1 MFQQAIKNNREA
13 VYGILCHSTRRSE
26 RSAGTA
32 SGFMIAPGII
42 ANVAHVLH
50 RKKEEFHDLVEVIRA
65 PDVGMNM
72 ESAVPVIVDTS
83 RDLAL
88 IRVDNPRSSQ
98 SMKPDKRHSFV
109 WNDLW
114 FTWFPIIICYI

>member
-83 RDLAL
+83 RDLACCA
-88 IRVDNPRSSQ
+88 RA
-98 SMKPDKRHSFV
+98 DKRHSFV